1 MSDIFL
7 YGCEGVGVGCY
18 VEVDGAAEEMVDTIC
33 DEKLGGT
40 CCFSAESV
48 NNAADSGF
56 KLYDLFVDGAGAG
69 GVFVNESMGV
79 FEVFFYVAVEG
90 FVGEV

>member
-1 MSDIFL
+1 M
-7 YGCEGVGVGCY
+7 
-18 VEVDGAAEEMVDTIC
+18 DTIR
-33 DEKLGGT
+33 DEKLGGAG
-40 CCFSAESV
+40 CFSAESV
-48 NNAADSGF
+48 NDAADSGF

-69 GVFVNESMGV
+69 RVFVHEGVGV